1 MMIEERK
8 KKPAEENC
16 DKTRENV
23 RELFQKSK
31 VNHKLLDEN
40 REVQLYNNMLHLKV
54 IHLNEFPKKDSETSE
69 RKVFKSLKSGTTV
82 TVNSLI
88 VGHFQT

>member
-16 DKTRENV
+16 DKTQENV
-23 RELFQKSK
+23 RELFQKCK

-54 IHLNEFPKKDSETSE
+54 IHLNEFPKKTQRQVRE
-69 RKVFKSLKSGTTV
+69 KFLSL
-82 TVNSLI
+82 
-88 VGHFQT
+88 